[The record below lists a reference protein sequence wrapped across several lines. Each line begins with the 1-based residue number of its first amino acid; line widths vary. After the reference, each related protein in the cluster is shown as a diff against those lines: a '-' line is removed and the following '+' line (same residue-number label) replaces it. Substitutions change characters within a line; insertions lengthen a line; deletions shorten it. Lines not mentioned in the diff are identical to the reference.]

1 MDKVTSSPFKYPFR
15 SQSTGGIHWV
25 DFETMMTADC
35 MGVIEIDGEQFRRA
49 RDLEQPH
56 QKRSRLCRER
66 VEIVSD
72 SAGFIAE
79 QLPDMEAHRKAHGH
93 RGIEF
98 TPDPSVDGFMQVRAS
113 SPRAFNR
120 YIRDR
125 GLADHNSKNGSG
137 AMLTPGDLDRAKQLA
152 KRVYS

>member
-1 MDKVTSSPFKYPFR
+1 MDKVTKYPFR
-15 SQSTGGIHWV
+15 SELTGDVKWM
-25 DFETMMTADC
+25 DFATMMKADC
-35 MGVIEIDGEQFRRA
+35 MGIIQLEGQPHRRA
-49 RDLEQPH
+49 RDLEQPQ
-56 QKRSRLCRER
+56 QKRTAGPCRER

-72 SAGFIAE
+72 AAGFIAS
-79 QLPDMEAHRKAHGH
+79 QLPEMEAHRKAHGH
-93 RGIEF
+93 RGVEF

-125 GLADHNSKNGSG
+125 GMADHNSKNGSG